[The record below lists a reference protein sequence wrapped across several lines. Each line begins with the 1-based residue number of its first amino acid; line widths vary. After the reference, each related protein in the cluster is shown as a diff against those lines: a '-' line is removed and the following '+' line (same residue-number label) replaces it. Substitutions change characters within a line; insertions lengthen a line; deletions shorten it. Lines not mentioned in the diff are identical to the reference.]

1 MENLFLIFGHI
12 TPSFVLH
19 VFIGSFVGLLVG
31 AIPGLSVTMATAL
44 LVSVTFGWSVNNAI
58 ATMLGLFVSGV
69 YAGAVSAIL
78 INIPGAPSSVATTF
92 DGFPMA
98 QRGESAPALWT
109 ATVHSFIGSVF
120 GFLVLAFVAEP
131 VTLIALKFSPMDYFL
146 LGLFGLTTVGS
157 LTSKSFMKG
166 CVSAAFGVLL
176 SLVGSDPVS
185 GVNRFTFNTLNLQAG
200 IGIIPVLIGLFG
212 FSEVLDQIALG
223 DLKALAS
230 TIGKVKRDFLGQMK
244 YLGLSL
250 RAAVIGVLVGALP
263 GAGGPIAALLAYD
276 HAKKTVKNPERPF
289 GTGTPEGI
297 VASES
302 ANNACIGGALIPMLT
317 LAIPGDA
324 VTAVMLAGFYVH
336 GLRPGPMLFINTPDL
351 FRVVMAGGIVACAVM
366 IFLGATIVPF
376 FSRVVLIPK
385 KILLPIVSV
394 VCVIG
399 TYAVN
404 TSIFEVWL
412 MFIFGLIGFAMKR
425 RNYPVAPVV
434 LGLVLG
440 GMMDASLR
448 RAINLALPSDAFLHA
463 LFVRPITLVLL
474 LLVTFSLLAE
484 TPLIKKIRKSRSSRK
499 APQ

>member
-1 MENLFLIFGHI
+1 MENLLLIFGHI
-12 TPSFVLH
+12 TPSFVFYVL
-19 VFIGSFVGLLVG
+19 IGSFVGLLVG

-44 LVSVTFGWSVNNAI
+44 LVSVTFGWPVKDAI
-58 ATMLGLFVSGV
+58 GTMLGLFVSGV

-98 QRGESAPALWT
+98 QRGEASLALWT

-131 VTLIALKFSPMDYFL
+131 VTWIALKFSPMDYFL

-157 LTSKSFMKG
+157 LTSKSFLKG
-166 CVSAAFGVLL
+166 CLAAAFGVLF
-176 SLVGSDPVS
+176 SLVGSDPIS
-185 GVNRFTFNTLNLQAG
+185 GVNRFTFDTLNLQAG
-200 IGIIPVLIGLFG
+200 IGVIPVLIGLFG
-212 FSEVLDQIALG
+212 FSEVLDQVALG

-230 TIGKVKRDFLGQMK
+230 SIGKVKRDFIGQMK

-250 RAAVIGVLVGALP
+250 RAAVIGVFVGALP

-276 HAKKTVKNPERPF
+276 HARKSVKNPERPF

-324 VTAVMLAGFYVH
+324 VTAVILAGLYVH

-351 FRVVMAGGIVACAVM
+351 FRVVLAGGIVACAMM
-366 IFLGATIVPF
+366 IFLGATVVPF
-376 FSRVVLIPK
+376 FSRIVLVPK

-394 VCVIG
+394 ICVIG

-412 MFIFGLIGFAMKR
+412 MFIFGMVGFAMRR
-425 RNYPVAPVV
+425 RNYPVAPAV

-440 GMMDASLR
+440 SMMDSSLR
-448 RAINLALPSDAFLHA
+448 RAINLASSADNFLNA
-463 LFVRPITLVLL
+463 LLLRPITLILL
-474 LLVTFSLLAE
+474 LLVVFSLLME
-484 TPLIKKIRKSRSSRK
+484 TPLFKKRRKRSPS
-499 APQ
+499 